1 MNYTGLVQV
10 YQKPDP
16 NNPWKPTATQASNWE
31 SILRVQ
37 IKGMNWDQ
45 SQGKYEKWHG
55 ENVRS
60 LRYCRKYQVLQS
72 KYLCK

>member
-1 MNYTGLVQV
+1 MDYTGLVQV

-16 NNPWKPTATQASNWE
+16 NNPWKPTEKQAANWE

-45 SQGKYEKWHG
+45 SQQKYEKWHG
-55 ENVRS
+55 MRH
-60 LRYCRKYQVLQS
+60 KQVG
-72 KYLCK
+72 